1 MEAIVELDDEKKCI
15 CPNCG
20 AEMKLSPDS
29 ENHVYICSE
38 CGCTIQA
45 EEQDFDSMNSC
56 PNCNQPLDGNECPHC
71 GYYLGSDF
79 E

>member
-1 MEAIVELDDEKKCI
+1 METIAEMQKEKKCI

-20 AEMKLSPDS
+20 AEMNHSSDS
-29 ENHVYICSE
+29 SDDVYVCPE

-45 EEQDFDSMNSC
+45 EEQDFDSMNIC
-56 PNCNQPLDGNECPHC
+56 PNCNQPLDGNECSHC